1 MDYIGHI
8 FRPPSEAESL
18 LLQVTVGCSHN
29 GCTYCGM
36 YRDPVQRFR
45 MKPLDVVAQDV
56 EEAAVYDR
64 DVEPI
69 RRVFLWDGDA
79 LGLPTKSL
87 LEILALLRLGKCND
101 IPDTGGAA
109 QQCDHAVQS
118 EGDASMWGRTVG
130 ERLQHVS
137 KTTVDDIG
145 RNLQDVLKHLL
156 LQGGLVNPD
165 GTSAE
170 FHAIQHDII
179 MLAADR
185 LWIRIQ

>member
-69 RRVFLWDGDA
+69 RRVFLCDGDA
-79 LGLPTKSL
+79 LVLPTKARRCQPPRL
-87 LEILALLRLGKCND
+87 CTLRRCRWN
-101 IPDTGGAA
+101 
-109 QQCDHAVQS
+109 H
-118 EGDASMWGRTVG
+118 GRWPATP
-130 ERLQHVS
+130 R
-137 KTTVDDIG
+137 
-145 RNLQDVLKHLL
+145 
-156 LQGGLVNPD
+156 
-165 GTSAE
+165 A
-170 FHAIQHDII
+170 
-179 MLAADR
+179 
-185 LWIRIQ
+185 